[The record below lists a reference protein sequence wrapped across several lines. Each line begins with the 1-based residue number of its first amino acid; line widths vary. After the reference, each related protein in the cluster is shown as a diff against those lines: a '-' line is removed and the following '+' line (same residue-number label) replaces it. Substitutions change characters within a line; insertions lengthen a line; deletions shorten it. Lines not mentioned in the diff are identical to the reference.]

1 MESETGELAEA
12 IKPVIDFDD
21 HMVTNLDLP
30 FIAAT
35 PSVVPFNTA
44 KIAFTRREENCL
56 LPSGFLTVVNYL
68 PHNSHIPRRVEQ
80 STFAS

>member
-35 PSVVPFNTA
+35 PSVVPINTA

-56 LPSGFLTVVNYL
+56 LPVVFSLWLIIY
-68 PHNSHIPRRVEQ
+68 HIILIYHVE
-80 STFAS
+80 